1 MIGLIL
7 LARRELKGNAVKSKI
22 LIVDDEPNVRLMYH
36 SALES
41 ENYELHEAESGP
53 KALEQ
58 CKLRTHDVATLD
70 LRMPG
75 MNGLELLEKMHE
87 QGINTPAVI
96 ITAFADVPHAVNAMK
111 LGAIDFLQKPILPD
125 QLRGIV
131 KDILVR
137 HKPEKPKA
145 GPPDFDYYLR
155 CAKRA
160 INLRDFASAKGN
172 LIKALELNSDSP
184 QAFNLVGVMLEMRE
198 EYDQAKRYY
207 GQAIKLDKNFEPAQQ
222 NMRRI
227 FDLFN
232 FGSSKEPFNME
243 SR

>member
-1 MIGLIL
+1 MIP
-7 LARRELKGNAVKSKI
+7 KI

-41 ENYELHEAESGP
+41 EKYELYEADSGP
-53 KALEQ
+53 KALEL
-58 CKLRTHDVATLD
+58 CKQRKHDAAILD

-87 QGINTPAVI
+87 QGVNTPVVI
-96 ITAFADVPHAVNAMK
+96 ITAFADVPNAVNAMK
-111 LGAIDFLQKPILPD
+111 LGAIDFLKKPILPD
-125 QLRGIV
+125 QLRAIV

-137 HKPEKPKA
+137 NEPDKPKA
-145 GPPDFDYYLR
+145 EPLDFDYYLR

-160 INLRDFASAKGN
+160 INLRDFASAK
-172 LIKALELNSDSP
+172 LKLVKALELDPNSP

-207 GQAIKLDKNFEPAQQ
+207 GQAIKLDKDFEPAQQ

-243 SR
+243 IK

>member
-1 MIGLIL
+1 
-7 LARRELKGNAVKSKI
+7 

-41 ENYELHEAESGP
+41 EKYELYEADSGT

-58 CKLRTHDVATLD
+58 CKLRKHDVAILD

-75 MNGLELLEKMHE
+75 MDGLELLEKMHE
-87 QGINTPAVI
+87 QGDNTPVVI
-96 ITAFADVPHAVNAMK
+96 ITAFADVPNAVNAMK
-111 LGAIDFLQKPILPD
+111 LGAIDFLKKPILPD
-125 QLRGIV
+125 QLRAIV

-137 HKPEKPKA
+137 READKPKA
-145 GPPDFDYYLR
+145 EPLDFDYYLR

-160 INLRDFASAKGN
+160 INLRDFASAK
-172 LIKALELNSDSP
+172 LKLVKALELDPNSP

-243 SR
+243 IK

>member
-1 MIGLIL
+1 MS
-7 LARRELKGNAVKSKI
+7 AKI

-41 ENYELHEAESGP
+41 EKYELYEAESGA

-58 CKLRTHDVATLD
+58 CKHRKHDAAILD

-75 MNGLELLEKMHE
+75 MDGLELLEQMH
-87 QGINTPAVI
+87 GRHVFTPVVI
-96 ITAFADVPHAVNAMK
+96 ITAFADVPNAVSAMK
-111 LGAIDFLQKPILPD
+111 LGAIDFLQKPILPE
-125 QLRGIV
+125 QLRAIV

-137 HKPEKPKA
+137 HEPEKAHVEPL
-145 GPPDFDYYLR
+145 DFNYYLR

-160 INLRDFASAKGN
+160 INLRDFTAAKRN
-172 LIKALELNSDSP
+172 LVKALELDSTSP

-198 EYDQAKRYY
+198 DYEQARRYY
-207 GQAIKLDKNFEPAQQ
+207 GQAIKLDRNFEPAQQ

-227 FDLFN
+227 FELFN